1 MDLKRCANG
10 HFYDGEKFSF
20 CPHCQGGNGAAGNE
34 TIPFQEAAN
43 NNAGTVTM
51 PGINLAGGVQQTVP
65 MTPPSQPAA
74 PANPPK
80 PAPPSDDAKTVGF
93 FGNIV
98 SSTGKAEQV
107 QPVVG
112 WMVCTKGKHIGKDFR
127 LKAGR
132 NFIGRNPNM
141 DIALDGENTVSREGH
156 AVIAYEPHQSI
167 FIAQP
172 GSASELFYL
181 NGNVV
186 LSATQIR
193 RNDRLQLGEV
203 ELMLIPCCDENFK
216 WELEN
221 TDKE

>member
-20 CPHCQGGNGAAGNE
+20 CPHCQGGSGNNE

-51 PGINLAGGVQQTVP
+51 PGNMIGGQGVGQTVP
-65 MTPPSQPAA
+65 L
-74 PANPPK
+74 NPPPGNNNQVK
-80 PAPPSDDAKTVGF
+80 EVKSNLGAGDDAKTVGF
-93 FGNIV
+93 FGNLV
-98 SSTGKAEQV
+98 SAIGKNEQV

-132 NFIGRNPNM
+132 NFIGRNSDM
-141 DIALDGENTVSREGH
+141 DVALTGENSVSRESH

-216 WELEN
+216 WEIEN
-221 TDKE
+221 TEKE